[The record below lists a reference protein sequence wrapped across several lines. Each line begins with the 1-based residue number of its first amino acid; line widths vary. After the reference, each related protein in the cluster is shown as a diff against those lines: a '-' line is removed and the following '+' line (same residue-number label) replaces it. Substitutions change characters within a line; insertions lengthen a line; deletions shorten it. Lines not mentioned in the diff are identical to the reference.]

1 MVVPSSGT
9 HCCISSPDLLRT
21 PLLIKIHGSHAES
34 FGPLPRMHRICRHL
48 ILRLSTALGVLS
60 SSEVDEF
67 RAAWPWLPDK
77 VLVVKNVLRSEF
89 LRAEVK
95 DHHRPVVF
103 FTSRFVAKKGRYDLL
118 EAAAE
123 ITRVRPHVR
132 FVFIGDGPESAAFRA
147 RVAERGLQAQVVHF
161 PHKSFDQL
169 IDLYSEGGIFVFPT
183 HFPEGMPMALMEAM
197 AVGLLAVSAPIR
209 FAHQLPVF
217 GTHPELL
224 LHSGKAFAPQIVGI
238 VGCIIDDAD
247 LRQRAGA
254 QNKAYAAQFSQQAVA
269 EEFVRLYARI
279 GAA

>member
-1 MVVPSSGT
+1 
-9 HCCISSPDLLRT
+9 
-21 PLLIKIHGSHAES
+21 
-34 FGPLPRMHRICRHL
+34 MHRICRHL

-132 FVFIGDGPESAAFRA
+132 FVFIGDGPEFGGVSCP
-147 RVAERGLQAQVVHF
+147 RGRTW
-161 PHKSFDQL
+161 P
-169 IDLYSEGGIFVFPT
+169 
-183 HFPEGMPMALMEAM
+183 
-197 AVGLLAVSAPIR
+197 
-209 FAHQLPVF
+209 
-217 GTHPELL
+217 
-224 LHSGKAFAPQIVGI
+224 
-238 VGCIIDDAD
+238 
-247 LRQRAGA
+247 AGA
-254 QNKAYAAQFSQQAVA
+254 GGSLSPQELRSTD
-269 EEFVRLYARI
+269 RSL
-279 GAA
+279 

>member
-1 MVVPSSGT
+1 MVLTLRHRPRLIHHNSAFGGGT
-9 HCCISSPDLLRT
+9 FVRDALLYLVARLLRT
-21 PLLIKIHGSHAES
+21 PLLIKIHGSHAKS

-132 FVFIGDGPESAAFRA
+132 FVFIGDGPEFGGVSCP
-147 RVAERGLQAQVVHF
+147 RGRTW
-161 PHKSFDQL
+161 P
-169 IDLYSEGGIFVFPT
+169 
-183 HFPEGMPMALMEAM
+183 
-197 AVGLLAVSAPIR
+197 
-209 FAHQLPVF
+209 
-217 GTHPELL
+217 
-224 LHSGKAFAPQIVGI
+224 
-238 VGCIIDDAD
+238 
-247 LRQRAGA
+247 AGA
-254 QNKAYAAQFSQQAVA
+254 GGSLSPQELRSTD
-269 EEFVRLYARI
+269 RSL
-279 GAA
+279 